1 MSPGEYPGQSPENRK
16 LLSKKRK
23 NSLKTETMKRTKLF
37 IIAAL
42 LGVFANLQAQNE
54 LDALRY
60 SQRFYGSTARSLSMG
75 GAFTALGGDFA
86 SLGLNPAGIAVYRA
100 GEFTITPVFN
110 FQQSEADYMGTFSDE
125 FKYSMGIDN
134 LGFIGVV
141 KTGRESG
148 LVSFNFGV
156 GYNRQNNFNRNIIMK
171 GFNSYTSMAD
181 YFLEYANGLYPENLD
196 PYWERLAFDT
206 YVIDTISFPNFYET
220 VPLGTE
226 HKQTRNYSGSLS
238 EWSFSGGFNIDNKL
252 FIGAGLGIV
261 SVYYSDRYN
270 HTEIDTEDLNDF
282 RQFTYKRRIIT
293 NGTGLN
299 FKIGAIFR
307 PIELLR
313 IGASL
318 HFPTFYKM
326 DDEENASM
334 ESWFDTGEYYSAVP
348 TTSSGSKMG
357 ARLKEYAIHSP
368 LRANL
373 GAALIFGK
381 AGLVTADY
389 EYVDY
394 TTMRL
399 RETDG
404 GYDFDYENELIRD
417 AFRPV
422 HNIRLGGEFK
432 MNNLAF
438 RGGYGLYLSPY
449 EKGQMN
455 ENANYSVYSAGVGIR
470 EGSFFV
476 DFAYALSTQK
486 ESEYLYYYGGMPFQS
501 RPSDNIYSNSS
512 FKLTLG
518 FRF

>member
-1 MSPGEYPGQSPENRK
+1 
-16 LLSKKRK
+16 
-23 NSLKTETMKRTKLF
+23 MKRITIF
-37 IIAAL
+37 IMAAM
-42 LGVFANLQAQNE
+42 LGVITSLHAQNE

-60 SQRFYGSTARSLSMG
+60 SQRFYGSTARALSMG

-100 GEFTITPVFN
+100 GEFSITPVFN
-110 FQQSEADYMGTFSDE
+110 FQQSQAKYMGTSSDE

-134 LGFIGVV
+134 LGFVGVAR
-141 KTGRESG
+141 TGRESG

-156 GYNRQNNFNRNIIMK
+156 GYNCYNNFNRNIIMK
-171 GFNSYTSMAD
+171 GYNEDTSMAD
-181 YFLEYANGLYPENLD
+181 YFLEYANGLYPKNLD

-220 VPLGTE
+220 WVPLGTE
-226 HKQTRNYSGSLS
+226 HKQTRKYSGSMN
-238 EWSFSGGFNIDNKL
+238 EWTFNGGFNISNKMY
-252 FIGAGLGIV
+252 IGAGLGIV

-270 HTEIDTEDLNDF
+270 HSETDPNDF
-282 RQFTYKRRIIT
+282 NDFSKFTYKRRIIT

-313 IGASL
+313 VGASL
-318 HFPTFYKM
+318 HFPTFYKLE
-326 DDEENASM
+326 DEENASM

-348 TTSSGSKMG
+348 TTSTGAKMG
-357 ARLKEYAIHSP
+357 ARLKEYAIHTP

-381 AGLVTADY
+381 LGLVTADY

-404 GYDFDYENELIRD
+404 GYDFDVENELIKD

-422 HNIRLGGEFK
+422 HNFRLGGELK

-449 EKGQMN
+449 ESDQMN
-455 ENANYSVYSAGVGIR
+455 SNSNYSVYSAGIGIR
-470 EGSFFV
+470 ESSFFV
-476 DFAYALSTQK
+476 DFAYAFSTIK
-486 ESEYLYYYGGMPFQS
+486 EREYLYYYAGMPDES
-501 RPSDNIYSNSS
+501 LPSSNSYNNSS